1 MKWEYH
7 IVEIPNGILE
17 EEFNDLGERGWELV
31 SVVPVNKVKY
41 IAGVRVDSSS
51 MVYYFKRLVK

>member
-7 IVEIPNGILE
+7 IVKIPNGISE

-31 SVVPVNKVKY
+31 SVVPINKVKY
-41 IAGVRVDSSS
+41 ITGVRVDSSS